1 MKFNQFLCFFT
12 CILHVEDQCLN
23 WSPLVPTDYSE
34 ADLQFSEMMI
44 HHWRAGPG
52 HCPHCCLLCAEIPR
66 SRDTETGGD
75 RGGVSPVCTFHNSL
89 VDEFTLESVNAGQ
102 DPCYACW
109 PSLHTTDSAT
119 DVWFSLIW
127 MISCELWV
135 LLSQTH
141 CVTSYCTI
149 VLLIT
154 ECRVVINSDKWICFC
169 QSFMINLVITVLCI
183 WS

>member
-1 MKFNQFLCFFT
+1 MSELISTSPHWLFWGRSS
-12 CILHVEDQCLN
+12 ILRDDDPSLEGRTRTL
-23 WSPLVPTDYSE
+23 ST
-34 ADLQFSEMMI
+34 
-44 HHWRAGPG
+44 
-52 HCPHCCLLCAEIPR
+52 LL
-66 SRDTETGGD
+66 
-75 RGGVSPVCTFHNSL
+75 SL
-89 VDEFTLESVNAGQ
+89 VCWDPQVSRHRDWWRQRRSVTSLYISQSVGEFTLESVNAGQ

-141 CVTSYCTI
+141 WVTSYCTI

-169 QSFMINLVITVLCI
+169 QSFMMNLLITVLSI